1 MLIQIIFITLVVIVV
16 IILIS
21 SKKIKNKK
29 ITSTE
34 IIESH
39 NNAYER
45 KPFLTQNER
54 LFFKKIMDEIND
66 NYHIITQV
74 RLADIIQPNKTFNK
88 KSKQYIA
95 LFRQISQWHV
105 DYAIMNKQ
113 NFNIILVIELDDSS
127 HQQKARQRRDTILN
141 KALEQSGITIIR
153 TTNFNDA
160 MKQIRDNKETIQ
172 ILKKEKHNNY
182 HNSPIRNQ

>member
-1 MLIQIIFITLVVIVV
+1 MLVQIIFITLVVIV
-16 IILIS
+16 IIIAIS
-21 SKKIKNKK
+21 SKKTKNKK
-29 ITSTE
+29 ITSKE
-34 IIESH
+34 IIESD
-39 NNAYER
+39 NDAYER

-66 NYHIITQV
+66 NYHIVTQV
-74 RLADIIQPNKTFNK
+74 RLADIIQPNKKFNK

-127 HQQKARQRRDTILN
+127 HLQKARQHRDKILN
-141 KALEQSGITIIR
+141 KALEQSGIATIR

-160 MKQIRDNKETIQ
+160 MKQIRDNTKTIH
-172 ILKKEKHNNY
+172 ILKKEKHDNY